1 MDIQLFAVKL
11 DRPLTDEET
20 DALLRIMPDERRAR
34 LMRMPKSEL
43 RQEPLCA
50 YGILYMALRAMY
62 GWKILPRM
70 HYSKYGKPGFE
81 DFPEVQFNISHTRGA
96 VLVGLHDE
104 PLGVDIE
111 RIRPVKEGL
120 VRYIMNAAEAEAVF
134 AAPCPE
140 LMFTRLWT
148 QKEAVVKCTG
158 EGISNDLKNVLSNF
172 LADKKLPSPSGEGQG
187 ERLLTV
193 ESPDG
198 RYVYSICFSEE

>member
-20 DALLRIMPDERRAR
+20 DALLRIMPNERRAR

-111 RIRPVKEGL
+111 RIRPLREAL
-120 VRYIMNAAEAEAVF
+120 VRHTMNPAEAETILS
-134 AAPCPE
+134 APCPE
-140 LMFTRLWT
+140 QMFTRLWT
-148 QKEAVVKCTG
+148 RKEAVLKLLGTG
-158 EGISNDLKNVLSNF
+158 ITDHLQQVLAPERLQGISLRTIDNPLRGYVLTI
-172 LADKKLPSPSGEGQG
+172 ATQA
-187 ERLLTV
+187 
-193 ESPDG
+193 
-198 RYVYSICFSEE
+198 